1 VYSRSVA
8 HAPRI
13 FCRAT
18 VPWGGVVPKV
28 SVDAAAGAGRIKV
41 RGATSSDCVANFAR
55 SQHRHA
61 ASTFCSY
68 LKMPRLR
75 NWLTPSR
82 AQVHD
87 FAPQVCEHMVS
98 GLVVRALCKGFTGYV
113 IKIGFTRVNLKC
125 ELAVSCI
132 FSPQEV
138 SKPPSVELP
147 SSLTLRSVALVC
159 EKNSP
164 SSVVS
169 RNRPRPHTVMSHHS
183 TESIYALSAH
193 NLKRRARTHTLAAN
207 LVVALGGSP

>member
-1 VYSRSVA
+1 MYSRSVA

-13 FCRAT
+13 FCRAA

-98 GLVVRALCKGFTGYV
+98 GCGQGFVLRDKNRIHSQCLEFDTQDTGPAY
-113 IKIGFTRVNLKC
+113 IRMR
-125 ELAVSCI
+125 
-132 FSPQEV
+132 
-138 SKPPSVELP
+138 
-147 SSLTLRSVALVC
+147 LTLARGPLI
-159 EKNSP
+159 
-164 SSVVS
+164 
-169 RNRPRPHTVMSHHS
+169 HTSKLEGCFM
-183 TESIYALSAH
+183 
-193 NLKRRARTHTLAAN
+193 
-207 LVVALGGSP
+207 

>member
-1 VYSRSVA
+1 MYSRSVA

-13 FCRAT
+13 FCRAA

-98 GLVVRALCKGFTGYV
+98 GWWPGLCACV
-113 IKIGFTRVNLKC
+113 IKIGFTRVNLK
-125 ELAVSCI
+125 AVSCN

-183 TESIYALSAH
+183 TESLYALYAH